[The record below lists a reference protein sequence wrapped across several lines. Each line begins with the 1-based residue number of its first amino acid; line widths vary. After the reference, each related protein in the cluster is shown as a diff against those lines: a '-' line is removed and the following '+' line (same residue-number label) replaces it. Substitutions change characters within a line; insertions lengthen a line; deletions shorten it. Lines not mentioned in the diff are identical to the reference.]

1 MLYDIIG
8 RAVTKTTRIT
18 EPTKI
23 GTTIAAEG
31 KGAIRAT
38 VKKTVVDILRL
49 VKAISNGIR
58 RVAGKAA
65 SLAPEEST
73 SEEEE
78 EEAEDN
84 EQVGNLEEGQEE
96 VGEVAKAEEIEKG
109 REQSN
114 IEGLG
119 SIRVASSPGQAVLSD
134 SAC

>member
-18 EPTKI
+18 EPSKI

-38 VKKTVVDILRL
+38 VKKTVVDIQRL

-65 SLAPEEST
+65 PLHPK
-73 SEEEE
+73 
-78 EEAEDN
+78 N
-84 EQVGNLEEGQEE
+84 QLRRKRRKRRKRQKIMNRLGILKR
-96 VGEVAKAEEIEKG
+96 AKRKSVKS
-109 REQSN
+109 RRLRRSK
-114 IEGLG
+114 
-119 SIRVASSPGQAVLSD
+119 RVVSRAI
-134 SAC
+134 